1 MESSKA
7 KANACKIKILDRIA
21 KTRGQKSRK
30 SVKRN
35 PFITILVIEVQK
47 LHKKADIKMYGFVEE
62 MEGYVKELSIVKS
75 KINVI

>member
-21 KTRGQKSRK
+21 KIRGQKSRK